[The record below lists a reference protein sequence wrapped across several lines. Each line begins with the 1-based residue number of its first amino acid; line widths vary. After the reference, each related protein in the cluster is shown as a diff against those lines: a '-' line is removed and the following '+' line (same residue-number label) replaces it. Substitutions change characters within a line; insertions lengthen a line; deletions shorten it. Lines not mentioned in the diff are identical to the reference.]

1 MDLEQLAPYL
11 QETLANDLVY
21 SDDEMIDILQEAM
34 VELKKA
40 KLDPPA
46 PATKEEFP
54 KIIPGTVFTR
64 GSSMT
69 ASKRTKSKDAD
80 SKNTIEVPIGRPASP
95 PLNKENPERRT
106 QSRAGEQNDR
116 VISQEGRSPRQQ
128 RDGGKHNRS
137 HENVA
142 QRGQQQLQNDHAH
155 SQGKSLSPEPF
166 QVQDTKRHSDYDN
179 TTGVNVKAHYIEVQ
193 AHGDTRRQQ
202 ADTIR
207 QQERSHNL
215 PGDSNSRDKSKK
227 GKSRGTKFYVDE
239 SSNQMPTE
247 NNSEIPPQELRN
259 RRRDPKL
266 ELAYRRAQNNSSVW
280 IRKSQVNDS
289 SEMFPSNPSEE
300 TANYHDTQGVDYH
313 RGNPPPYR
321 SRQSPTLQ
329 TDLSNHMAE
338 NRGISAH
345 AGVDA
350 YRDPRKKQPPPYPGE
365 PLSPNQMEKS
375 NNYQVSGSP
384 IRREKQRTL
393 PKGVPITTE
402 VRYDVI
408 EL

>member
-46 PATKEEFP
+46 PATKEEYP

-69 ASKRTKSKDAD
+69 ASKRAKSKDAD
-80 SKNTIEVPIGRPASP
+80 RKNTIEVPIGRPPSP
-95 PLNKENPERRT
+95 PLNEENPERRS
-106 QSRAGEQNDR
+106 QSRADEQNDG
-116 VISQEGRSPRQQ
+116 VVSQERRSPRQQ
-128 RDGGKHNRS
+128 SDSDGHNRS
-137 HENVA
+137 HENAA
-142 QRGQQQLQNDHAH
+142 QSGQQQLQYDHAH
-155 SQGKSLSPEPF
+155 SQARSVSPEPF

-193 AHGDTRRQQ
+193 PHGDARKQQ
-202 ADTIR
+202 VGAIR
-207 QQERSHNL
+207 QQERMHNL
-215 PGDSNSRDKSKK
+215 PSDSNSREKSKK
-227 GKSRGTKFYVDE
+227 GKSGGTKFYVDE
-239 SSNQMPTE
+239 SSNPVPAE
-247 NNSEIPPQELRN
+247 NHREIPPQELRN

-280 IRKSQVNDS
+280 IRKSQVNES
-289 SEMFPSNPSEE
+289 SEMSPRSPTEE
-300 TANYHDTQGVDYH
+300 TTNYHDNQSVDHY

-321 SRQSPTLQ
+321 SRQSSTLQ
-329 TDLSNHMAE
+329 TDHSNHMTE
-338 NRGISAH
+338 NRGMSGH
-345 AGVDA
+345 GGGDA

-365 PLSPNQMEKS
+365 RLSPNHMEKS

-393 PKGVPITTE
+393 PKGVPVTTE